1 MSKYRG
7 IIKTVLIVFII
18 RTVLSIA
25 VNGFSIE
32 NIAYDFLIC
41 LLILFF
47 AILFFKLG
55 YKYAEIDLSDKYYLF
70 GFKNGYNMGKMQ
82 QMEEDYAT
90 FSNQNPQD
98 RHEDDSDNII
108 FVEADVE

>member
-1 MSKYRG
+1 
-7 IIKTVLIVFII
+7 
-18 RTVLSIA
+18 
-25 VNGFSIE
+25 
-32 NIAYDFLIC
+32 
-41 LLILFF
+41 
-47 AILFFKLG
+47 
-55 YKYAEIDLSDKYYLF
+55 
-70 GFKNGYNMGKMQ
+70 MGKMQ